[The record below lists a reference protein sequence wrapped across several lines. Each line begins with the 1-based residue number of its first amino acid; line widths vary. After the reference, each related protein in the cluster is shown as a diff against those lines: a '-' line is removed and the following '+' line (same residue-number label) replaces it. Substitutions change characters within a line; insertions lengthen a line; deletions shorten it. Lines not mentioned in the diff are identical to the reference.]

1 MAAATIVGLMT
12 GIETRLETITGLRAK
27 DTAPDAIEVPSGGGY
42 AFVGLPETVDYH
54 RTMGNGRI
62 EPQFT
67 VTVFVSA
74 APSRIGQALLAGY
87 MNPAGA
93 TSIRAAI
100 EADKTLGGNADDC
113 VVMRA
118 RTIGRVNVGDLTY
131 LGAEFTLQ
139 TIALGA

>member
-1 MAAATIVGLMT
+1 MTAATIAGLMT
-12 GIETRLETITGLRAK
+12 GIETRLATITGLRAK
-27 DTAPDAIEVPSGGGY
+27 DTSPDSIDVPAGGGY
-42 AFVGLPETVDYH
+42 AFVGLPERVEYH

-74 APSRIGQALLAGY
+74 TPARIGQALLAGY
-87 MNPAGA
+87 MNPAGD

-100 EADKTLGGNADDC
+100 EGDKSLGGTADDC
-113 VVMRA
+113 VVMSA
-118 RTIGRVNVGDLTY
+118 RVIGRVEVGEMTY